1 MSGRNSSLYMEE
13 STKTLC
19 SRSVATLYFMD
30 TFLFIDISWQHIYL
44 TFHFEWMKFAKLL
57 KAGSIVVR
65 IFKKKK
71 RKRKPFLLFKI
82 VTAKKPNNIFTSNW
96 NLSLN
101 EKEIARLQ
109 SQYPAKLSK
118 KNFGRLLRENNET
131 CRKTRMSKDC
141 RLNWVSN

>member
-1 MSGRNSSLYMEE
+1 MSGRNSSLW
-13 STKTLC
+13 KNQQK
-19 SRSVATLYFMD
+19 RSVLG
-30 TFLFIDISWQHIYL
+30 LSLHCISWAPSYL
-44 TFHFEWMKFAKLL
+44 LTLVDNTYILLFTLNEWNLL
-57 KAGSIVVR
+57 SFSRQGTLPYV
-65 IFKKKK
+65 FKKKK

-82 VTAKKPNNIFTSNW
+82 DTAKKLNNIFTSKW

-109 SQYPAKLSK
+109 SQYPVKLSK

-131 CRKTRMSKDC
+131 CRKTRLSMDC

>member
-1 MSGRNSSLYMEE
+1 MPGRNSSLW
-13 STKTLC
+13 KNQQK
-19 SRSVATLYFMD
+19 RSVLG
-30 TFLFIDISWQHIYL
+30 LSLHCISWTPFYLLTLVDNIYIL
-44 TFHFEWMKFAKLL
+44 LFTLNEWNLL
-57 KAGSIVVR
+57 SFSRQGALLYV
-65 IFKKKK
+65 FKIKK

-82 VTAKKPNNIFTSNW
+82 DTAKKPNNIFTSNW

-109 SQYPAKLSK
+109 SQYPVKLSK

-131 CRKTRMSKDC
+131 CRKTRMSMDC

>member
-1 MSGRNSSLYMEE
+1 MSGRNSSLW
-13 STKTLC
+13 KNQQK
-19 SRSVATLYFMD
+19 RSVLG
-30 TFLFIDISWQHIYL
+30 LSLHCISWTPFYLLTLVDNIYIL
-44 TFHFEWMKFAKLL
+44 LFTLNEWNLL
-57 KAGSIVVR
+57 SFSRQGALLYV
-65 IFKKKK
+65 FKKKK

-82 VTAKKPNNIFTSNW
+82 DTAKKPNNIFTSNW

-109 SQYPAKLSK
+109 SQYPVKLSK

-131 CRKTRMSKDC
+131 CRKTRMSMDC

>member
-1 MSGRNSSLYMEE
+1 
-13 STKTLC
+13 
-19 SRSVATLYFMD
+19 
-30 TFLFIDISWQHIYL
+30 
-44 TFHFEWMKFAKLL
+44 MKFAKLL

-65 IFKKKK
+65 ILKKKK

-82 VTAKKPNNIFTSNW
+82 DTAKKPDNIFTSNW

-109 SQYPAKLSK
+109 SQPPVKLGK
-118 KNFGRLLRENNET
+118 NNFGRLLRENNET

>member
-1 MSGRNSSLYMEE
+1 MSGRNSSLW
-13 STKTLC
+13 KNQQK
-19 SRSVATLYFMD
+19 RSVLGLSLHCTSWTPFCLLTLVDNIYILLF
-30 TFLFIDISWQHIYL
+30 TLNEWNLLSFSRQGALLYVFL
-44 TFHFEWMKFAKLL
+44 
-57 KAGSIVVR
+57 
-65 IFKKKK
+65 KKK

-82 VTAKKPNNIFTSNW
+82 DTAKKPNNIFTSNW

-109 SQYPAKLSK
+109 SQYPVKLSK

-131 CRKTRMSKDC
+131 CRKTRMSMDC